1 MVSHLLP
8 YYHFLIHLVSVVF
21 SVLHNFAFGNKQQ
34 KDDEKNDDEK
44 KDYDATMDGHVGRHA
59 STGPG
64 AP

>member
-21 SVLHNFAFGNKQQ
+21 SVLRNFAFGNKQQ
-34 KDDEKNDDEK
+34 NDYEK
-44 KDYDATMDGHVGRHA
+44 KDYEKKDDDATMDGHVGRHA
-59 STGPG
+59 CTGPG

>member
-1 MVSHLLP
+1 MVSNLLP

-34 KDDEKNDDEK
+34 NDYEKNDD
-44 KDYDATMDGHVGRHA
+44 DATMDGHVGRHA
-59 STGPG
+59 CTGPG